1 MPTRLVPFVVA
12 VGLAARMVLANPAA
26 AGPAADT
33 PPPLAASIARSH
45 LAVIV
50 NRANPVASISRRE
63 LRAIFL
69 GEQTTWQHGRR
80 ATPALRE
87 PGQPERA
94 AALRLIYGMS
104 EADLSRYFLHRA
116 FTGGSTAGPRTLA
129 TAEGVK
135 RFVFNV
141 PGAIGTVRLA
151 DLDDTVKALKVDDA
165 APGDVAYALV
175 MDER

>member
-1 MPTRLVPFVVA
+1 MRTRLIPVVVA
-12 VGLAARMVLANPAA
+12 LLLAARVAPPEAIAAGAATDATPPAA
-26 AGPAADT
+26 AV
-33 PPPLAASIARSH
+33 IARSH

-50 NRANPVASISRRE
+50 NRANPVVSISRRE
-63 LRAIFL
+63 LRSIFL

-80 ATPALRE
+80 TTPALRE
-87 PGQPERA
+87 PGQPERT

-116 FTGGSTAGPRTLA
+116 FIGGTTAGPRTLA

-141 PGAIGTVRLA
+141 PGGIGLVRLA
-151 DLDDTVKALKVDDA
+151 DLDDSVKVLKIDDA
-165 APGDVAYALV
+165 APGDAAYALV
-175 MDER
+175 MQEP

>member
-1 MPTRLVPFVVA
+1 MRMRFLPAVVA
-12 VGLAARMVLANPAA
+12 LALAVRLARPDVVA
-26 AGPAADT
+26 AGPAVEA
-33 PPPLAASIARSH
+33 PPPAAVVTRSH

-69 GEQTTWQHGRR
+69 GEQSAWPHGRR
-80 ATPALRE
+80 TTPALRE
-87 PGQPERA
+87 PGNPERA

-104 EADLSRYFLHRA
+104 EADLSRYFLHRT
-116 FTGGSTAGPRTLA
+116 FNGGSALGPRTLA

-141 PGAIGTVRLA
+141 PGAIGLVRLA
-151 DLDDTVKALKVDDA
+151 DVDDTVKAIKVDDA
-165 APGDVAYALV
+165 APGDAAYALV
-175 MDER
+175 IDEG

>member
-1 MPTRLVPFVVA
+1 MMLTRLIPVVA
-12 VGLAARMVLANPAA
+12 LIVAARILGADAGAYVSTAEAPAPTA
-26 AGPAADT
+26 A
-33 PPPLAASIARSH
+33 IAQSH

-69 GEQTTWQHGRR
+69 GEQTSWQHGRR
-80 ATPALRE
+80 TTTALRE
-87 PGQPERA
+87 PGQPERM

-116 FTGGSTAGPRTLA
+116 FTGGSAAGPRTLS

-141 PGAIGTVRLA
+141 PGAIGIVRLA
-151 DLDDTVKALKVDDA
+151 DLDDTVKAIKVDDA
-165 APGDVAYALV
+165 APGDAAYALV
-175 MDER
+175 IGEP

>member
-1 MPTRLVPFVVA
+1 MLTRLLPVVVA
-12 VGLAARMVLANPAA
+12 LILAARIAWPDAAAAVQAAGAPPAA
-26 AGPAADT
+26 AT
-33 PPPLAASIARSH
+33 IAQSH

-69 GEQTTWQHGRR
+69 GEQTSWQHGRR
-80 ATPALRE
+80 TTPALRE
-87 PGQPERA
+87 PGQPERT

-104 EADLSRYFLHRA
+104 EADLSRYFLHRT
-116 FTGGSTAGPRTLA
+116 FMGGSAAGPRTLA

-141 PGAIGTVRLA
+141 PGAIGIVRLA
-151 DLDDTVKALKVDDA
+151 DLDDTVKAIKVDDA
-165 APGDVAYALV
+165 APGDAAYALV
-175 MDER
+175 IGEP

>member
-1 MPTRLVPFVVA
+1 MPTRLIPFVVVASLA
-12 VGLAARMVLANPAA
+12 VRMVLPEGAV
-26 AGPAADT
+26 AGTAADT
-33 PPPLAASIARSH
+33 PPAAAAAIARSH

-50 NRANPVASISRRE
+50 NRANPVASLSRRE

-80 ATPALRE
+80 TTPALRE

-116 FTGGSTAGPRTLA
+116 FMGGSAAGPRTLA

-135 RFVFNV
+135 RFVVNV
-141 PGAIGTVRLA
+141 PGAIGMVRLA
-151 DLDDTVKALKVDDA
+151 DVDDTVKAIRIDDA
-165 APGDVAYALV
+165 APGDAVYALV